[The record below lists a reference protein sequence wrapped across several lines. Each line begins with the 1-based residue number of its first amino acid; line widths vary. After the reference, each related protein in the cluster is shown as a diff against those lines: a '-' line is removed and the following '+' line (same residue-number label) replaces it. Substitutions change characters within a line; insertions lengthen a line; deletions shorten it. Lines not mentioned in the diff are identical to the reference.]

1 MINGLLTVREVS
13 RRLNISESTIRGYC
27 RRRFINP
34 KRDKSRNW
42 RWFSEEDVIKIKELI
57 QPR

>member
-1 MINGLLTVREVS
+1 MINDLLTVREVS
-13 RRLNISESTIRGYC
+13 QRLNISESTIRGYC
-27 RRRFINP
+27 RRGLVKP

-42 RWFSEEDVIKIKELI
+42 RWFDKNDVKIIKNLI